1 MLAATGDAGLSAAMT
16 LLGFGLEVVALNLVP
31 GPGMMFIVA
40 HGITGGR
47 RGGIVAV
54 FGGLALKLLADH
66 T

>member
-1 MLAATGDAGLSAAMT
+1 MT